1 MPLTTRTSFE
11 YACKPE
17 SFDLSGSLRGL
28 SPLGAAGGHEQTV
41 AGLLQETSEYLAA
54 EQPEVSRGPRAIVP
68 ACRR

>member
-28 SPLGAAGGHEQTV
+28 SPLGAAGGQQTV

-54 EQPEVSRGPRAIVP
+54 EQPEVSRGQ
-68 ACRR
+68 